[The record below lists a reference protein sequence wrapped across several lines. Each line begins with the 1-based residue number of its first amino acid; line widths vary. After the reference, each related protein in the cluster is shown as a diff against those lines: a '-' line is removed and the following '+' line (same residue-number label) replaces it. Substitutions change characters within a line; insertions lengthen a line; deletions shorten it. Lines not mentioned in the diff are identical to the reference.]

1 MDRLHTQLYNN
12 QTAGGESGE
21 QFGVIWPGDP
31 VYLQGKTKLYSQA
44 STEKDI
50 SKQKSVFAFEVQEI
64 QNLSI

>member
-1 MDRLHTQLYNN
+1 MDRVHTQLYNN
-12 QTAGGESGE
+12 QRAGEESGE

-31 VYLQGKTKLYSQA
+31 VYLQGQGKLYSQA

-50 SKQKSVFAFEVQEI
+50 SKQKSASAFEVQEI